1 MKKSLIA
8 LAALGA
14 FAGAASAQSS
24 VTLFGILDT
33 GIRAVRNGD
42 GGTVKSLTSDGLSSS
57 RLGFRGEEDLGGG
70 LKAGFWLEGRVGVDT
85 GDAGFNTSAAPSVA
99 NGNGA
104 NTTYKFFNRRTTIS
118 LMGPFGE
125 VRLGR
130 DYLPTFL
137 NLAAFDAYGAVGL
150 GNILNLTGSA
160 ALNYPAGTLGSGGN
174 LIRAD
179 NSVGYLLP
187 ANLGGLYGQVMA
199 AMGEGTNQ
207 QNGNNGRYVGGR
219 IGYAAGPFDVAAA
232 YGNTR
237 IPGNDDYRVWNLGG
251 SFNFGVAKLSA
262 LYHRAEDTPSGLARI
277 SQRLYGIGANVPLGQ
292 GEFRA
297 TYQRS
302 DLSGGTV
309 VGLRNEDDAR
319 QYAVGYIYNLS
330 KRTALYTDVSRLQN
344 RGGSLLTI
352 PGGTG
357 FNFTGGQNSTAFA
370 AGVRHSF

>member
-24 VTLFGILDT
+24 VTLFGIVDT

-42 GGTVKSLTSDGLSSS
+42 SGTTKSLTNDGLSAS

-70 LKAGFWLEGRVGVDT
+70 LKAGFWIEGLVGIDS
-85 GDAGFNTSAAPSVA
+85 GAGGFGPVA
-99 NGNGA
+99 NGNGG
-104 NTTYKFFNRRTTIS
+104 NTPFKQWNRRTTIS
-118 LMGPFGE
+118 LIGPFGE

-130 DYLPTFL
+130 DYLPTFS
-137 NLAAFDAYGAVGL
+137 NLAAFDSYGAVGL
-150 GNILNLTGSA
+150 GNILNLVGSA
-160 ALNYPAGTLGSGGN
+160 AANYPTGTLGSGGN
-174 LIRAD
+174 IIRAD
-179 NSVGYLLP
+179 NSVAYFLP
-187 ANLGGLYGQVMA
+187 ANLGGLYGTVMGA
-199 AMGEGTNQ
+199 AGENTIQ
-207 QNGNNGRYVGGR
+207 QNGNNRYVGGR

-232 YGNTR
+232 YGRTR
-237 IPGNDDYRVWNLGG
+237 IVGNDDLRVWNLGG

-262 LYHRAEDTPSGLARI
+262 LYHRGEYTPTGLAQI
-277 SQRLYGIGANVPLGQ
+277 SQRLWAIGANVPLGQ

-302 DLSGGTV
+302 DVGGGIAAN

-344 RGGSLLTI
+344 RGGSLLAI

-357 FNFTGGQNSTAFA
+357 VGFSGGQNSTAFA
-370 AGVRHSF
+370 LGVRHAF

>member
-24 VTLFGILDT
+24 VTLFGIVDT
-33 GIRAVRNGD
+33 GIRVVRNGD
-42 GGTVKSLTSDGLSSS
+42 SGTVKSLTNDGLSAS

-70 LKAGFWLEGRVGVDT
+70 LKAGFWLEGLVGIDN
-85 GDAGFNTSAAPSVA
+85 GAAGFGPVA

-104 NTTYKFFNRRTTIS
+104 NTAFKQFNRRSTIS

-130 DYLPTFL
+130 DYLPSFL
-137 NLAAFDAYGAVGL
+137 NLAAFDSYGAVGL
-150 GNILNLTGSA
+150 GNILNLMGSA
-160 ALNYPAGTLGSGGN
+160 AVNYPAGTLGSGGN
-174 LIRAD
+174 LVRAD

-262 LYHRAEDTPSGLARI
+262 LYHRAEYTPSGLARI

-344 RGGSLLTI
+344 RGGSLLSI

-357 FNFTGGQNSTAFA
+357 VNFTGGQNSTAFA